1 MEAASV
7 QGVDV
12 RKVDL
17 LVRQARNSLD
27 EGNFGESK
35 LTADK
40 ALALL
45 EETLG
50 HFTKAK
56 EQIAEAQTVVEEL
69 RSRKVDVGQSDS
81 LIQLAQSFLK
91 TGNYEKAV
99 AYAKKAIKTANE
111 AQTRQVTQKALVE
124 KPPLPPAV
132 AKPVDAGPS
141 SDANVAQLSK
151 PVILATAEAP
161 AAPAAP
167 TVCPACGEAVEPTW
181 KRCPSCTTQLQPDQP
196 ATAGPPAVAP
206 GPSATVASPLAGP
219 AVFAEAQ
226 PKPAGEGESAAAERE
241 IREVEAELEKM
252 EKAGQNVAHARNLLK
267 LAISFLRGGSY
278 EKATRYARKVRN
290 VLDEKKSG

>member
-7 QGVDV
+7 QGADV

-45 EETLG
+45 EETVG
-50 HFTKAK
+50 HFTKATD
-56 EQIAEAQTVVEEL
+56 QIAEAQKVVVDH

-111 AQTRQVTQKALVE
+111 AHTRQVTEKALVE

-132 AKPVDAGPS
+132 AKPVDAGPA
-141 SDANVAQLSK
+141 SDPKPAPLSK
-151 PVILATAEAP
+151 PSILAAAGAPVAP
-161 AAPAAP
+161 AGP
-167 TVCPACGEAVEPTW
+167 TACPACGEAVEPDW
-181 KRCPSCTTQLQPDQP
+181 KRCPSCTTSLQP
-196 ATAGPPAVAP
+196 ASAGPPADPASPAATASRVQP
-206 GPSATVASPLAGP
+206 GPVASGP
-219 AVFAEAQ
+219 EQSRAAAEGDA
-226 PKPAGEGESAAAERE
+226 AAAERE
-241 IREVEAELEKM
+241 IREVEAELERL

-267 LAISFLRGGSY
+267 LAISFLRGGSH
-278 EKATRYARKVRN
+278 EKATRYARKVKN